1 MMEFVVLNF
10 RTLAELVLNA
20 AALRLKMDSGSDDT
34 GSVRSLILPIE
45 YVLIRLKIRE
55 GTLDQNIQL

>member
-20 AALRLKMDSGSDDT
+20 AALRLKIDSGSDDT
-34 GSVRSLILPIE
+34 GSVRSPILPIE

-55 GTLDQNIQL
+55 GTLDKNIV